1 MNTAVDRKTL
11 AWIKQGVQDTL
22 QHAHTALSE
31 FVLDVD
37 DTSPVKICI
46 SALHRVSGAVQMVE
60 IEGAKILAT
69 EMKLLACSLVENTVK
84 NKLEAAEILAAGM
97 FQLTGYL
104 ECLYHGQP
112 DLPLVLLPLLNDC
125 RACQDKEL
133 FTEGDFFSPNLSVLM
148 PARGK
153 AAAIQPAQQHAAT
166 KNISALAKRLRPGY
180 LSGLLGVIK
189 KDNIKSDLE
198 KLAFVLNKLLAESS
212 TEKSEQLWWIALGI
226 VDSLHD
232 ETTEPSVAIKI
243 LLARIDRQIKR
254 VITSGEQVLT
264 DEPPTKIIKNL
275 LYYIGQSKTSHHRV
289 SEIKKAF
296 QLNCPSDAAIEC
308 ARETLYGFNVGMIDS
323 VSTQLTEELN
333 TIRDALDISMHS
345 NAGST
350 EDLEPILKNF
360 STIKEALSML
370 GMSAQKNLII
380 EQEEFLRPK
389 INNGEILSDEDLM
402 SIATAF
408 LHIESSIKNLAGAVH
423 QPNNNDY
430 LSPAEHEDLLK
441 IVAKELLAVIK
452 KIKDSVN
459 DYSIEPSKIE
469 LLCDIPDQLKQIAD
483 VMQTINNEQQ
493 SNLTH
498 AINQYVCQE
507 LILNKSDESMFK
519 LDLFA
524 DALTGLENYYQS
536 IIEES
541 VAPELGLQVASK
553 SITELGYP
561 PLQIQAPLTSY
572 GSLVH

>member
-11 AWIKQGVQDTL
+11 AWIKEGVQDTL
-22 QHAHTALSE
+22 QYAHTALSE

-37 DTSPVKICI
+37 DTSPIKICI

-69 EMKLLACSLVENTVK
+69 EMKLLACALVENTVK
-84 NKLEAAEILAAGM
+84 NKQEAAEILAAGM

-148 PARGK
+148 PAIDI
-153 AAAIQPAQQHAAT
+153 ASAIQPAQQDAAT

-180 LSGLLGVIK
+180 LAGLLGVIK
-189 KDNIKSDLE
+189 KDNIKSDLG
-198 KLAFVLNKLLAESS
+198 KLTFVLNKLLAESS
-212 TEKSEQLWWIALGI
+212 TEKSRQLWWIALGI

-275 LYYIGQSKTSHHRV
+275 LYYIGQSNTTHQRV

-296 QLNCPSDAAIEC
+296 QLNCPSDSTIEC

-323 VSTQLTEELN
+323 VSSQLAEELN

-350 EDLEPILKNF
+350 EGLEPILKNF

-380 EQEEFLRPK
+380 EQEEFLLPK

-430 LSPAEHEDLLK
+430 LSPAEHEGLLK

-459 DYSIEPSKIE
+459 DYSIEPSKIV
-469 LLCDIPDQLKQIAD
+469 LLCDIPGQLKQIAD
-483 VMQTINNEQQ
+483 VMRTINNEQQ
-493 SNLTH
+493 SNLAH

-507 LILNKSDESMFK
+507 LILNKTNESMFK

-524 DALTGLENYYQS
+524 DAITGLENYYQS

-561 PLQIQAPLTSY
+561 PIQNQTSLNSY
-572 GSLVH
+572 GALAH